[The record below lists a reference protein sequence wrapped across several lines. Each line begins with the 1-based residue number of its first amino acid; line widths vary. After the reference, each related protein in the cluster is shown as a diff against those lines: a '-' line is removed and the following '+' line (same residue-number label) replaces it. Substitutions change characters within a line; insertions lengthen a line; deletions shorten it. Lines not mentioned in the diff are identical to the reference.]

1 MYKIQKRNKQLGI
14 KSTGVMIGIEVT
26 VMKKN
31 IMGRIM
37 MNIMTNNIEEIE
49 SMSKTIKGIII
60 EIEIETDIIDKEIMK
75 MKEIEIKTEI
85 EIGTEKE
92 IEIDI
97 AKMIIIKMTWISQNK
112 MINMRKD

>member
-1 MYKIQKRNKQLGI
+1 M
-14 KSTGVMIGIEVT
+14 MIGIEVT
-26 VMKKN
+26 VMRKN

-60 EIEIETDIIDKEIMK
+60 EIEIEKETDIIDKEIMK

-85 EIGTEKE
+85 WTEKE

>member
-1 MYKIQKRNKQLGI
+1 
-14 KSTGVMIGIEVT
+14 MIGIEVT
-26 VMKKN
+26 VMRKN

-60 EIEIETDIIDKEIMK
+60 EIEIEKETDIIDKEIMK

-85 EIGTEKE
+85 WTEKE

>member
-1 MYKIQKRNKQLGI
+1 
-14 KSTGVMIGIEVT
+14 MIGIEVT

-49 SMSKTIKGIII
+49 SMSKTFKGIII
-60 EIEIETDIIDKEIMK
+60 EIEIEKETDIIDKEIMK
-75 MKEIEIKTEI
+75 MKEIEIKT